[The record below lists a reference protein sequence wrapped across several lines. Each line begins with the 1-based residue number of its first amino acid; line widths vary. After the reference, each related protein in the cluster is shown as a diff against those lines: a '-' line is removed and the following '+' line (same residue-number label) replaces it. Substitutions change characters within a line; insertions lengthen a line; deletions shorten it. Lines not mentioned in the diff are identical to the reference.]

1 MIFIFVTFGTCKFP
15 VRIKYPIQ
23 LRYNLA
29 IANIALVNDQF
40 DTLLH
45 KSTVR
50 YFNREQ
56 FCSDQK
62 QYCQKVHYHKVR
74 LYCTSYS
81 FQLL

>member
-1 MIFIFVTFGTCKFP
+1 MLFMFVTFGPCKFP

-50 YFNREQ
+50 YILQ
-56 FCSDQK
+56 
-62 QYCQKVHYHKVR
+62 
-74 LYCTSYS
+74 
-81 FQLL
+81 